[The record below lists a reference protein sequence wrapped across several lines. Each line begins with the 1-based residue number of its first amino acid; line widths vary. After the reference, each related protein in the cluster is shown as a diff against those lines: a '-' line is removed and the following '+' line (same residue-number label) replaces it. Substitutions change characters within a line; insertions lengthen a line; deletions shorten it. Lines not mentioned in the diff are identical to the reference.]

1 MTVIQGTENFK
12 PEPAGAASL
21 AGFLLHQLDN
31 SFLSTIELSL
41 LLRKLGYTN
50 ALLMELA
57 FNEDSEEMRNKWLTI
72 ADDEGDFMSNLI
84 KDIFYFLELP
94 TEVLIAISR
103 TEKRASIRNL
113 KRKRV
118 NSKANIFYLTGNN
131 TSQPSIIFRQNL
143 LENQINFTHENDI
156 GSPTRRKS
164 FGV

>member
-1 MTVIQGTENFK
+1 MQGTENFK

-31 SFLSTIELSL
+31 SFLSTIELGL

-57 FNEDSEEMRNKWLTI
+57 YNEDSEVMRNRWLTI
-72 ADDEGDFMSNLI
+72 ADDEGDFMGNLI

-94 TEVLIAISR
+94 TDVLIAMSR
-103 TEKRASIRNL
+103 TEKKTSIRNL
-113 KRKRV
+113 KRKKI

-131 TSQPSIIFRQNL
+131 TSQPSKNFRQKL
-143 LENQINFTHENDI
+143 LENQKVFTSENDYK
-156 GSPTRRKS
+156 SPTRRES
-164 FGV
+164 VGV